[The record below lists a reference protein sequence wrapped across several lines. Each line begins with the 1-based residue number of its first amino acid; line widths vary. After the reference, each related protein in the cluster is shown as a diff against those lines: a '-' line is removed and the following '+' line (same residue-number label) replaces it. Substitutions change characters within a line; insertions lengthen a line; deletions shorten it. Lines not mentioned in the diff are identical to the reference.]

1 MTGQGY
7 YLHQQTRSFAR
18 SRRDDNTN
26 TTLTNENLV
35 KAIMIKFSSV
45 TTADDVQVR
54 MVVDNQGQST
64 SSVVS
69 LKEAIQTAVENDK
82 DLIEVALQQEV
93 PVVKVMALSSL
104 AYQSK
109 KQKQAATALP
119 VKEIQLKAGIAEN
132 DLLRKVTQLSGYLE
146 KGHKVKLRI
155 RGTRKVLTINRN
167 AVADTLDAILQ
178 MVQEKEAGETVNDP
192 DFNEQ
197 RTQVQVLLQAPSKKK

>member
-1 MTGQGY
+1 MPGY
-7 YLHQQTRSFAR
+7 YYQHQQTRSFAKP
-18 SRRDDNTN
+18 RRNDNTN

-35 KAIMIKFSSV
+35 KAIMMKFPSDS
-45 TTADDVQVR
+45 TADDVQVR

-69 LKEAIQTAVENDK
+69 LREAIQTAVENDK
-82 DLIEVALQQEV
+82 DLIEVAIQQEV

-132 DLLRKVTQLSGYLE
+132 DLLRKVTQLIGYLE
-146 KGHKVKLRI
+146 KGHKVKIRI

-167 AVADTLDAILQ
+167 AVADTLEAILQ
-178 MVQEKEAGETVNDP
+178 MVQEQEAGETVNDP

-197 RTQVQVLLQAPSKKK
+197 RTQVQVLLQAPPKKK